1 MVRKRT
7 LRLTSLA
14 LILLGA
20 WLVLRAQEPAGADH
34 EFDQGSDV
42 QISGLTPLQT
52 QNLAMLGRV
61 WGFLKYH
68 HPVVTAGKRNWD
80 YELFRIMPGVIRAR
94 SRSEL
99 NALLVDWIDGLGA
112 VEACATCNS
121 LDQTGLKLK
130 PDLEWVSDADL
141 LSTSLSQRLL
151 TIYRSRVRN
160 QQFYVSLAPNVGNP
174 SFPHEP
180 DYPDVKLPDAGYQLL
195 GLFRLWNVIEY
206 WYPYRDVMGE
216 KWTDVLTEFIP
227 RAALAGDREAYARAM
242 LTMTTMIHDSH
253 SNGLVAAGI
262 RPPFGDCRLP
272 VNLRMV
278 DGRALVTGYSKDDT
292 GKASG
297 LRVGDEIAAL
307 DGVPVSEMV
316 KDWIP
321 IYAASNDTVR
331 SRTIMNLLTN
341 GQCGP
346 VKVNVKRGD
355 AAITLSATRLRLAEA
370 GAQSWTHDL
379 PGPAFRMLTPEIA
392 YVKLSMLKKEDVVI
406 DLLVALETKGLIVDD
421 RNYPQGTAFELG
433 SRLVEKSTEFAI
445 FSVADM
451 SNPGAFHTA
460 PTQAVLTPAEPHYAG
475 KVVILVDE
483 ETMSQAEYT
492 AMALRAAPNAIVVG
506 SMTAG
511 ADGNVS
517 RIPLPGGLQS
527 LISGVGVY
535 YPDGSPT
542 QRVGIHVDVEARPTI
557 EGIRA
562 GRDEV
567 LERAIREIEPE
578 LSESDVEKLARAE

>member
-14 LILLGA
+14 LMLLGA

-34 EFDQGSDV
+34 EFDQGSGV
-42 QISGLTPLQT
+42 RISMLTPLQT

-99 NALLVDWIDGLGA
+99 NALLVDWIDGLGP

-121 LDQTGLKLK
+121 LNQAGLKLK
-130 PDLEWVSDADL
+130 PDLEWISDADL
-141 LSTSLSQRLL
+141 LSVSLSQRLL
-151 TIYRSRVRN
+151 TIYRSRARN
-160 QQFYVSLAPNVGNP
+160 QQYYVSLAPNVGNP
-174 SFPHEP
+174 LFPHEP

-227 RAALAGDREAYARAM
+227 RVALAGDREAYARAM
-242 LTMTTMIHDSH
+242 LSVTTMIHDSH

-262 RPPFGDCRLP
+262 RRPFGDCRLP

-278 DGRALVTGYSKDDT
+278 DGRAFVTGYSKEDT

-316 KDWIP
+316 KGWIP
-321 IYAASNDTVR
+321 NYAASNDTVR
-331 SRTIMNLLTN
+331 LRTITNLLTN

-346 VKVNVKRGD
+346 ATVNVKRGD
-355 AAITLSATRLRLAEA
+355 AAITMIATRLRLVEA

-392 YVKLSMLKKEDVVI
+392 YVKLSMLKNEDVVI

-451 SNPGAFHTA
+451 SNPGAFHTMPA
-460 PTQAVLTPAEPHYAG
+460 EAVLTPAEPHYAG

-527 LISGVGVY
+527 LISGVGVF